1 MPTLEQTVIQRI
13 KRLIASPSVSSTNP
27 HWDSSNLDVI
37 QHLAD
42 FAEAQGFAVDIQPL
56 PGNPDKANLVARLG
70 PESPSNQRRGLVLSG
85 HTDTVPFDAERWRSD
100 PLQATEYDGAL
111 YGLGS
116 ADMKSFFALA
126 LAAADSFNAKALSAP
141 LYLVATCDEESTMAG
156 ARHLVAETFAG
167 ARAAIIGEPTSLQP
181 VRMHKG
187 IMMQAITVKGRS
199 GHSSNPALGNNALD
213 ALPVLLNLLSEY
225 RLNLAQRF
233 RCELLPVASPTLNF
247 GCIHGGDNPNRI
259 CGEVELHF
267 DVRLVPGLD
276 FNAVEA
282 ELQHFVEQLAKD
294 RELDVEMRRLI
305 EPVPAFEQPIS
316 ADLVAL
322 TESLSGH
329 DAMGV
334 NYATEAPFLQQL
346 GLETIVLGPGSIDT
360 AHKADEHL
368 PLNQL
373 KPAIKLLQSAIAN
386 YCTSH

>member
-1 MPTLEQTVIQRI
+1 MSTLEKRVITQI
-13 KRLIASPSVSSTNP
+13 QHLIASPSVSSNNP
-27 HWDSSNLDVI
+27 QWDSSNLGVI

-42 FAEAQGFAVDIQPL
+42 FAEAQGFVVDIQPL
-56 PGNPDKANLVARLG
+56 PDNPGKANLVARLG
-70 PESPSNQRRGLVLSG
+70 PESADNQRRGLVLSG

-100 PLQATEYDGAL
+100 PLRATEYDGAL
-111 YGLGS
+111 HGLGS

-156 ARHLVAETFAG
+156 ARHLVAETLAG

-187 IMMQAITVKGRS
+187 IMMQAITLEGRS
-199 GHSSNPALGNNALD
+199 GHSSNPALGHNAID
-213 ALPVLLNLLSEY
+213 ALPELLNLLSQY
-225 RLNLAQRF
+225 RQTLAERF
-233 RCELLPVASPTLNF
+233 HCELLPVANPTLNF
-247 GCIHGGDNPNRI
+247 GCVHGGDNPNRI
-259 CGEVELHF
+259 CGKVELHF
-267 DVRLVPGLD
+267 DIRLVPGLD
-276 FNAVEA
+276 FNTVEA

-294 RELDVEMRRLI
+294 RELNVEMRRLI
-305 EPVPAFEQPIS
+305 EPVPAFEQPIE
-316 ADLVAL
+316 AEVVEL
-322 TESLSGH
+322 TEALSRQG
-329 DAMGV
+329 AAGV

-373 KPAIKLLQSAIAN
+373 KPVINLLQAAIAN

>member
-1 MPTLEQTVIQRI
+1 MSTLEKRVITQI
-13 KRLIASPSVSSTNP
+13 QHLIASPSVSSTNP
-27 HWDSSNLDVI
+27 HWDSSNLGVI

-42 FAEAQGFAVDIQPL
+42 FAEAQGFVVDIQPL
-56 PGNPDKANLVARLG
+56 PDNPGKANLVARLG
-70 PESPSNQRRGLVLSG
+70 PESADNRRRGLVLSG

-100 PLQATEYDGAL
+100 PLRAIEYDGAL
-111 YGLGS
+111 HGLGS

-156 ARHLVAETFAG
+156 ARHLVAETLAG

-187 IMMQAITVKGRS
+187 IMMQAITLEGRS
-199 GHSSNPALGNNALD
+199 GHSSNPALGHNAID
-213 ALPVLLNLLSEY
+213 ALPELLNLLSQY
-225 RLNLAQRF
+225 RQTLAERF
-233 RCELLPVASPTLNF
+233 HCELLPVANPTLNF
-247 GCIHGGDNPNRI
+247 GCVHGGDNPNRI
-259 CGEVELHF
+259 CGKVELHF
-267 DVRLVPGLD
+267 DIRLVPGLD
-276 FNAVEA
+276 FNTVEA

-294 RELDVEMRRLI
+294 RELNVEMRRLI
-305 EPVPAFEQPIS
+305 APVPAFEQPIE
-316 ADLVAL
+316 AEVVEL
-322 TESLSGH
+322 TEALSGQG
-329 DAMGV
+329 AAGV

-360 AHKADEHL
+360 AHKADERL

-373 KPAIKLLQSAIAN
+373 KPAINLLQAAIAN